1 MIDLNSLLKAAVAE
15 GASDIHLKIGKPPIV
30 RRDGS
35 LGPLEGFM
43 PLDENALTASLQKV
57 AGHAPIRLQGF
68 YDPGDLAI
76 SYQDET
82 LPRFSVNANSQPV
95 AISFA
100 SRVSL

>member
-1 MIDLNSLLKAAVAE
+1 MMDLNSLLKAAVAE

-68 YDPGDLAI
+68 YDSGDLDI
-76 SYQDET
+76 SYQDDD
-82 LPRFSVNANSQPV
+82 LPRFRVNAY
-95 AISFA
+95 
-100 SRVSL
+100 R